1 MVEAYLLL
9 ITKPGTETEVAES
22 LLKTKG
28 VKEVSVVYGGYDIIA
43 KLNFKSMHEL
53 QDFTLKIRKDK
64 RVERTTTMI
73 SLHG

>member
-28 VKEVSVVYGGYDIIA
+28 VKEVSVVYGGMT
-43 KLNFKSMHEL
+43 S
-53 QDFTLKIRKDK
+53 
-64 RVERTTTMI
+64 
-73 SLHG
+73 